1 MPRLMHFGPMTR
13 FMRMT
18 PGVTGPMEMESSAQN
33 GSTWQHRDQHDQAKK
48 EKRTPRGRREQR
60 RFNCP

>member
-1 MPRLMHFGPMTR
+1 MPRLMPFNPMTR

-18 PGVTGPMEMESSAQN
+18 PEVTGPMEMESSAQN
-33 GSTWQHRDQHDQAKK
+33 GSTWQYRDQQDQAKK
-48 EKRTPRGRREQR
+48 EKRTPMGRREQR